1 MTVVAIGQDYRLI
14 EPNIILQPTICSLL
28 IHLSN
33 DDLGAMPDRRNI
45 LLRSLIQFRRHLYTQ
60 ISIEGD

>member
-14 EPNIILQPTICSLL
+14 EPNIIFQPTICSLL

-33 DDLGAMPDRRNI
+33 DDLGAMPDPAEHFIKIFNPI
-45 LLRSLIQFRRHLYTQ
+45 
-60 ISIEGD
+60 